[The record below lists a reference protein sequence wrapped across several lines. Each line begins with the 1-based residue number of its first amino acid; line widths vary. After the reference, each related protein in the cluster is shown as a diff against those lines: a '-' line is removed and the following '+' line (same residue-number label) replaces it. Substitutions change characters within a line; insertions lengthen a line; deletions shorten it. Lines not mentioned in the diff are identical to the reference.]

1 MAAEAIG
8 STPAPQRF
16 RSTLPPARPSMPTVV
31 RMSRGPLAETIQSRL
46 WLLLR
51 PADQALAPLMR
62 AATWRATAA
71 RRVVAA

>member
-1 MAAEAIG
+1 
-8 STPAPQRF
+8 
-16 RSTLPPARPSMPTVV
+16 MPTVV

-46 WLLLR
+46 WLLLG